1 MGRLKIKKKEAVIPF
16 RETLAYRFLLLGASI
31 AGFLVAL
38 YLFIGALRDSLTVPL
53 VASAVAG
60 VAAAFGIFYNLDHL
74 RDAKIPQRTL
84 KKMKRR

>member
-16 RETLAYRFLLLGASI
+16 RETLAYRFLLLTASI
-31 AGFLVAL
+31 GVFLFAL
-38 YLFIGALRDSLTVPL
+38 YVFIGALRDGLTVPL
-53 VASAVAG
+53 VSSAAAG
-60 VAAAFGIFYNLDHL
+60 LAAAFGIFYNLDHL